1 MCKLCVSG
9 TALSLGRIFEWQ
21 CLHILIVIC
30 IYIYIY
36 IYIYFFFFNGL
47 LWVGLTSLVSTQRV
61 WWWRRDSHLK
71 LLGEIQQLTVCKTDG
86 FMEGL
91 LLFEWK
97 GLFFFP
103 PFKWGRTQPMSSSF
117 KSTLKMVYGWC
128 QRRNKKISKKTGR
141 CCSRFQLSIGKKN

>member
-21 CLHILIVIC
+21 CLHILIVVC
-30 IYIYIY
+30 MYIYIY
-36 IYIYFFFFNGL
+36 IFFFFNGL

-97 GLFFFP
+97 GLFFP
-103 PFKWGRTQPMSSSF
+103 PHSNGEEHSQCPVLSNPHWKWFMDGARGGIK
-117 KSTLKMVYGWC
+117 KSARKQGGAVLGFSC
-128 QRRNKKISKKTGR
+128 Q
-141 CCSRFQLSIGKKN
+141 